1 MSNCEYRQL
10 SDLTSQVSTYETL
23 LRELYPGLDS
33 LSAQRVDQLL
43 GGPLDKVSCH
53 LPKKIVHQLTFHYQ
67 QQQRSSSVSS
77 ASHTGFEFSG
87 YPLATIDHTEED
99 FNRDEKVQAMGFV
112 GEHSETAWL
121 YRLKRDLDHESNTP
135 VGENT
140 TIDRPS
146 ISSVHYFRDDTEISI
161 PDSSDLTT
169 RPPQHL
175 ADKLVDD
182 YFQAVHP
189 AFPIIGKGVFL
200 GQYRSLYSNPN
211 VRPGKR
217 WLAVLNLVF
226 AIAAKHSSLAESQSL
241 VDPGDHLV
249 FFARAWRL
257 SIGNVALLDHPNLQQ
272 VQVEGLA
279 AFYLLATGQVN
290 RCVLG
295 HGLSKGL
302 VWLTIIFFTDHGASS
317 ELQFGLQ
324 WRWAST
330 CVAKPTASPI
340 CRKKRGIA
348 SGGHCSCW
356 TRC

>member
-1 MSNCEYRQL
+1 MSHA
-10 SDLTSQVSTYETL
+10 D
-23 LRELYPGLDS
+23 
-33 LSAQRVDQLL
+33 
-43 GGPLDKVSCH
+43 
-53 LPKKIVHQLTFHYQ
+53 
-67 QQQRSSSVSS
+67 
-77 ASHTGFEFSG
+77 FEVSG
-87 YPLATIDHTEED
+87 YPLATVDHTEED
-99 FNRDEKVQAMGFV
+99 FNRDERVQSLGFV
-112 GEHSETAWL
+112 GEHSEMAWL

-135 VGENT
+135 VGENQ

-146 ISSVHYFRDDTEISI
+146 ISSLNYFQDDTEISI
-161 PDSSDLTT
+161 LDSSDLST
-169 RPPQHL
+169 RPPQHI

-226 AIAAKHSSLAESQSL
+226 AIAAKHSLLVESQTPL
-241 VDPGDHLV
+241 DPGDHLV

-290 RCVLG
+290 R
-295 HGLSKGL
+295 
-302 VWLTIIFFTDHGASS
+302 
-317 ELQFGLQ
+317 
-324 WRWAST
+324 
-330 CVAKPTASPI
+330 
-340 CRKKRGIA
+340 
-348 SGGHCSCW
+348 
-356 TRC
+356 